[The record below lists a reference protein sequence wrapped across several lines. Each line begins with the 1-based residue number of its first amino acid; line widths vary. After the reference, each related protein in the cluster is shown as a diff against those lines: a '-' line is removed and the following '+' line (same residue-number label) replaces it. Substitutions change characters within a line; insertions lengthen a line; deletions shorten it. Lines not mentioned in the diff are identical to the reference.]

1 MIYRFESFELD
12 TDAFELRRDGALLA
26 AEPQTLL
33 ILKYLLE
40 QRHRMVSKANL
51 HEEIWDGRAISD
63 WAVSA
68 GIKSVRQVL
77 GDTGSTRKFLRTV
90 HGKGFRFIA
99 NVRVEGKNT
108 PSPQTEAGH
117 PSIAVIPFENLS
129 PPDMTLEDAQ
139 RDYFADGISEDLL
152 TDLSKI
158 PELTVAS
165 RNACFAI
172 KQQRLEVRDIGLK
185 LGVDHVLEGSVR
197 QQGGRLRLNV
207 QLSETGSGRQIWADR
222 FEGSSNETFALQ
234 DDINAKIISS
244 LQLRL
249 TMPKAR
255 RGTISHEAYDQCLRG
270 RAEYYR
276 YTPVH
281 MAKAL
286 AFFERATEIDPNYA
300 DAYAYQSYCR
310 TAIFVFAM
318 PGSDSNL
325 DTALKL
331 ADTAIR
337 LDETSA
343 VAHARRG
350 WILGYENRP
359 QEVVASYEAAIA
371 LDPNNAEVFH
381 GYGETLNRL
390 GQAEKALPLLERAL
404 GFDSF
409 MPPSWIFPKAHSFA
423 LMRRNEEALD
433 LILTVLDRVAG
444 FVPARVQ
451 LVRVYHEL
459 GDAENAIKTV
469 EAIRGIAPKY
479 SLKNAA
485 RMFPYPQAEERER
498 LQSALS
504 KAGMAAGSA

>member
-1 MIYRFESFELD
+1 MIYRFEPFELD
-12 TDAFELRRDGALLA
+12 TDAFELKRDGALVS

-40 QRHRMVSKANL
+40 QRHRMVSKADL
-51 HEEIWDGRAISD
+51 IEEIWQGRAISD

-77 GDTGSTRKFLRTV
+77 CDTGTERKFLRTV

-99 NVRVEGKNT
+99 ETSNSGQAAPPPQSAAASN
-108 PSPQTEAGH
+108 PSL
-117 PSIAVIPFENLS
+117 AVIPFENLS
-129 PPDMTLEDAQ
+129 PPDPTVEDAQ

-172 KQQRLEVRDIGLK
+172 KQQRLEVQEIGQK
-185 LGVDHVLEGSVR
+185 LGVDHVLEGSIR
-197 QQGGRLRLNV
+197 QQSGRLRLNV
-207 QLSETGSGRQIWADR
+207 QLSETGTGRQIWAER
-222 FEGSSNETFALQ
+222 FEGNSNETFALQ
-234 DDINAKIISS
+234 DQIHAQIIAS

-255 RGTISHEAYDQCLRG
+255 RGTTSHEAYDQCLRG

-286 AFFERATEIDPNYA
+286 TFFEHATKIDPKYA

-325 DTALKL
+325 ETALKL
-331 ADTAIR
+331 SDTAIR

-350 WILGYENRP
+350 WILGYENRQ
-359 QEVVASYEAAIA
+359 QEAIASFEAAIA
-371 LDPNNAEVFH
+371 LDPDNAEVFH

-390 GQAEKALPLLERAL
+390 GQADKALPLVERAL

-409 MPPSWIFPKAHSFA
+409 MPPSWIFPKAHSYT
-423 LMRRNEEALD
+423 LMRRNE
-433 LILTVLDRVAG
+433 
-444 FVPARVQ
+444 
-451 LVRVYHEL
+451 
-459 GDAENAIKTV
+459 
-469 EAIRGIAPKY
+469 
-479 SLKNAA
+479 
-485 RMFPYPQAEERER
+485 
-498 LQSALS
+498 
-504 KAGMAAGSA
+504 

>member
-12 TDAFELRRDGALLA
+12 TDAFELKREGVLLA

-40 QRHRMVSKANL
+40 QRHRMVSKADL
-51 HEEIWDGRAISD
+51 LEEIWEGRAISD

-77 GDTGSTRKFLRTV
+77 GDTGTERKFLRTV
-90 HGKGFRFIA
+90 HGKGFRFVAEVSIA
-99 NVRVEGKNT
+99 GQAAPALQTAAKL
-108 PSPQTEAGH
+108 PSL
-117 PSIAVIPFENLS
+117 AVIPFENLS
-129 PPDMTLEDAQ
+129 PPDTSVEEAQ

-158 PELTVAS
+158 PGLTVAS
-165 RNACFAI
+165 RNACFAM
-172 KQQRLEVRDIGLK
+172 KQQRLEVRDIGRK
-185 LGVDHVLEGSVR
+185 LGVNHVLEGSVR

-207 QLSETGSGRQIWADR
+207 QLSETETGRQIWADR
-222 FEGSSNETFALQ
+222 YEGSSNETFVLQ

-255 RGTISHEAYDQCLRG
+255 RGTSSHEAYDQCLRG

-276 YTPVH
+276 YTPIH

-286 AFFERATEIDPNYA
+286 TFFERATEIDPNYA

-310 TAIFVFAM
+310 TAIFVFAI

-325 DTALKL
+325 KTALKL

-337 LDETSA
+337 LDESSA

-350 WILGYENRP
+350 WILGYENR
-359 QEVVASYEAAIA
+359 QEEVIESYEAAVA
-371 LDPNNAEVFH
+371 LDPENAEVFH

-409 MPPSWIFPKAHSFA
+409 MPPSWIFPKAHSFT

-433 LILTVLDRVAG
+433 LLLTVLDRVPG

-451 LVRVYHEL
+451 LV
-459 GDAENAIKTV
+459 
-469 EAIRGIAPKY
+469 P
-479 SLKNAA
+479 
-485 RMFPYPQAEERER
+485 R
-498 LQSALS
+498 LS
-504 KAGMAAGSA
+504 